1 MGTHFSKSRG
11 HHCGVM
17 SGHEVM
23 AYTFVSG
30 TQCQPKR
37 RKFAKAGGLAAEMA
51 AVAAVDGMTAG
62 GERHGPPVDMIRV
75 AVPSLSRSPSPVRKG
90 FCCIMYSST
99 QLAQIIYRGSI
110 PFKYTSS
117 I

>member
-37 RKFAKAGGLAAEMA
+37 RKFARAGLAASASDLRGSA
-51 AVAAVDGMTAG
+51 ATIGGIIIGGGGGLGGGGGGGGVD
-62 GERHGPPVDMIRV
+62 HGIVEAIRI
-75 AVPSLSRSPSPVRKG
+75 AVPSLSRSPSPVRKE
-90 FCCIMYSST
+90 F
-99 QLAQIIYRGSI
+99 
-110 PFKYTSS
+110 P
-117 I
+117 